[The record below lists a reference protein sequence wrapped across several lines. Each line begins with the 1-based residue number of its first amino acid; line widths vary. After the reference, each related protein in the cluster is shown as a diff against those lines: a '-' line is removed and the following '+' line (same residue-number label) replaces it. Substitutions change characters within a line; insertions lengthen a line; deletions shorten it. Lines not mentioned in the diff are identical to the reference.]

1 MSSAILLEW
10 SGQFTSGRPS
20 SCHRP
25 WDRSGLN
32 LDIVAGEV
40 ATEQQ
45 AKPNLTPNFPIIGA
59 IPSSSYSVE
68 VAWIPLQD
76 LTCCCQH
83 RFPGT
88 LKLLAIYY
96 VLPNAHFTMKL
107 PTVHLFRLN
116 TSTWYSYPVW
126 AFVVL
131 TAPHGTCSSIY
142 ADEENAFF
150 EEKIRPVLID
160 YCYKCHSDEADEP
173 AGGLFLHTRK
183 GIREGGELGPAVVPE
198 DIDESLLISAMEYRD
213 LEMPP
218 DEQLDEAIIADFRK
232 WIEMGAPDPRTD
244 DEQESA
250 EPMAKAEPAAAHWS
264 LQPVANPP
272 TPKLNDSQSAPTA
285 IDTFVQEK
293 IEAAGLTPA
302 GEADPATL
310 LRRLSFDLTGL
321 PPTPE
326 DLRRFTSEPTKAA
339 YAEAVDQL
347 LSSPQFGERW
357 GRHWLDV
364 VRYGESAGSSRDVL
378 MLYSWRYRDYV
389 IDAFN
394 NDLPYD
400 RFVRQQVA
408 GDLLPHESDQE
419 RRTNLIAT
427 GVLAIGS
434 KSLNG
439 GNLPLDIADDQIDI
453 VSKAFM
459 GLTVSCAR
467 CHDHKFDPIPTA
479 DYYAMAGIFQNAE
492 TFYGGSTRRPK
503 TLSERL
509 KVYLPLSADF
519 TARSP
524 DLAKLNRK
532 SAQIAKRLK
541 PLPNRIKTLERA
553 LPKDWKSLQQQISS
567 KSDADQE
574 IPEKT
579 KRQLEQYQKV
589 KQQVVELNK
598 QLKELDQQIAELPSP
613 EFAFG
618 VQEKAKPRNFPIQV
632 RGDKGSPGDIVSRGF
647 LSCVQ
652 LPDKFEIPDRQ
663 SGRLQLAEWLT
674 HPQHPLTA
682 RVMVNRIWQHL
693 FGKGIVESTNNFG
706 ISGSPPTH
714 PELLDYLAHRF
725 VHVHEWS
732 TKSLIRE
739 IVFTHTYQQS
749 SDNNA
754 EAWQMEA
761 ANSLLWRANRRRLEA
776 EAIRDAVL
784 VASGQLNFVRP
795 AGSLV
800 QQIGEGEVGRN
811 INTKPL
817 EEPFP
822 HRSIYL
828 PIIRGLL
835 PEILKTFD
843 FPEPSNPASS
853 RSITNVPTQSLFLMN
868 SEFIRSN
875 AAALA
880 NRITES
886 SSATNVRLQ
895 HLWEICLSRQ
905 PTETEVAMASAF
917 LQEWPGAAGA
927 RTGTDAWTALCHSI
941 FASAE
946 FRFID

>member
-1 MSSAILLEW
+1 MKLLTVQ
-10 SGQFTSGRPS
+10 SLRQNAPT
-20 SCHRP
+20 
-25 WDRSGLN
+25 
-32 LDIVAGEV
+32 
-40 ATEQQ
+40 Q
-45 AKPNLTPNFPIIGA
+45 
-59 IPSSSYSVE
+59 SSSLVWGI
-68 VAWIPLQD
+68 VL
-76 LTCCCQH
+76 LT
-83 RFPGT
+83 GS
-88 LKLLAIYY
+88 L
-96 VLPNAHFTMKL
+96 
-107 PTVHLFRLN
+107 
-116 TSTWYSYPVW
+116 
-126 AFVVL
+126 
-131 TAPHGTCSSIY
+131 GTCASIY
-142 ADEENAFF
+142 ADDDNEFF

-232 WIEMGAPDPRTD
+232 WVEMGAPDPRTD
-244 DEQESA
+244 DDQESP
-250 EPMAKAEPAAAHWS
+250 ETMAKEKPSAPHWS
-264 LQPVANPP
+264 LQPVTNPT
-272 TPKLNDSQSAPTA
+272 TPELNNSQSAPTA
-285 IDTFVQEK
+285 IDAFVQKK
-293 IEAAGLTPA
+293 IEAAGLKPA
-302 GEADPATL
+302 GKADPAKL

-326 DLRRFTSEPTKAA
+326 DLRRFISRPTEAA
-339 YAEAVDQL
+339 FAEVVDQL

-394 NDLPYD
+394 NDLPFD
-400 RFVRQQVA
+400 SFVRQQVA

-479 DYYAMAGIFQNAE
+479 DYYALAGIFQNVD
-492 TFYGGSTRRPK
+492 TFYGGNTKRPK

-519 TARSP
+519 NASSQ
-524 DLAKLNRK
+524 DLAELDRK

-541 PLPNRIKTLERA
+541 PLSNRVKTLQKA
-553 LPKDWKSLQQQISS
+553 LPNDWKRLQNQVSS
-567 KSDADQE
+567 ASNTVQN

-579 KRQLEQYQKV
+579 KRQLEQYQKAT
-589 KQQVVELNK
+589 QQVVEFNK
-598 QLKELDQQIAELPSP
+598 QLKELDQQKAKLPPP

-618 VQEKAKPRNFPIQV
+618 VQDKAKPRDFPIQI
-632 RGDKGSPGDIVSRGF
+632 RGDKSHPGDVVSRGF

-652 LPDKFEIPDRQ
+652 LPDELEVPDRH
-663 SGRLQLAEWLT
+663 SGRLQLADWLI

-682 RVMVNRIWQHL
+682 RVTVNRIWQHL

-706 ISGSPPTH
+706 ISGSLPTH
-714 PELLDYLAHRF
+714 PELLDHLAHRF
-725 VHVHEWS
+725 IYVHKWS
-732 TKSLIRE
+732 IKSLIRE
-739 IVFTHTYQQS
+739 IVLTHTYQQS
-749 SDNNA
+749 GDNNA
-754 EAWQMEA
+754 DAWQVES
-761 ANSLLWRANRRRLEA
+761 ANNLLWRANRRRLEA

-784 VASGQLNFVRP
+784 VVSGQLNADRP
-795 AGSLV
+795 DGSLV
-800 QQIGEGEVGRN
+800 QRIGEGEVGRN
-811 INTKPL
+811 INTKLL

-822 HRSIYL
+822 HRSVYL

-875 AAALA
+875 AADLA
-880 NRITES
+880 NRVTES
-886 SSATNVRLQ
+886 SRDPNIRVQ
-895 HLWEICLSRQ
+895 YLWKICLSRQ
-905 PTETEVAMASAF
+905 PTEIEVAQAIAF
-917 LQEWPGAAGA
+917 LDEW
-927 RTGTDAWTALCHSI
+927 TGDATAKSSVDGWTALCHSVL
-941 FASAE
+941 ASAE